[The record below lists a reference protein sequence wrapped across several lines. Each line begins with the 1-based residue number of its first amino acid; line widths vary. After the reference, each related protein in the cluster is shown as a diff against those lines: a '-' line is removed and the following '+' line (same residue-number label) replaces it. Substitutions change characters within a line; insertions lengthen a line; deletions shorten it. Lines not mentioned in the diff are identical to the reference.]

1 MSKNTCHFDGKLLLK
16 LTQDG
21 AKIIPSQMQLN
32 VFLHYPDIEKGI
44 E

>member
-21 AKIIPSQMQLN
+21 AKTIPSLIQLT
-32 VFLHYPDIEKGI
+32 VFLHNPDIEKGI
-44 E
+44 K